1 MDSSFFVV
9 ADGVRTDDIL
19 GLKRFGLDIT
29 CKQRKYPGGQTY
41 SLTVCNQSDHSVFL
55 ERVGVSSTISRSR
68 KKRQW
73 RVFLDRG
80 GCGWCGVKPL
90 EALQQDPRMEP
101 VREQQLGDGPDQS
114 LAFHRSNL
122 QTVIW
127 DARSGQAVLV
137 GFLRQQYG
145 HSYVDVVPNSRATD
159 VSRIEAWQEFG
170 IELGPGKRQELDVL
184 AVAEGDDPY
193 ALLDSFG
200 MAVQKHCGLT
210 FDEPPIVGM
219 MTWYGYRTA
228 IDEEIILENAAI
240 VGELFSGYPQAM
252 QKVML
257 LDHGWQEDANW
268 GEWSA
273 DAKRF
278 SHGMTW
284 LNKRLQKQGLELGLW
299 YTPFCLTDNATGRE
313 QYETL
318 LARDGEGRARSNRA
332 SVWGQLPG
340 HPGSRDVAYFDGAL
354 KEVQKKWGRELEQ
367 MKRWGC
373 VYWKLDFFALQTSAD
388 RQETLGTG
396 ELYNRTWSNFREAI
410 GKGHMAPCSCGT
422 NIQLGYNDSVRI
434 GSDIGNSGYWPGA
447 LDSYRYGLATIA
459 ALWYKHRRFWINDAD
474 SIQIGKGCS
483 LGEARVRATMVSLSG
498 GHVMVSEDLRTVDPE
513 RLEII
518 RRILPAFPHAARP
531 LDLFEKPFPEGY
543 PALWALETRSPL
555 GTATALAVFNLGRE
569 TRKFRINPEMLG
581 IGDHEEFVAL
591 EWWQQR
597 WLGRFN
603 GEFELEVPPEDVAVI
618 HARPSRSTPGLV
630 SVSHHITGNYIVE
643 QASFDRRTGM
653 LNGVLATR
661 SGLRVVLFGQ
671 TSPEWR
677 LASEATYHG
686 AINPF
691 GGWQHELVTSDQRTP
706 FAIAFVRVPKAVRSV
721 V

>member
-1 MDSSFFVV
+1 MDLGFFAT
-9 ADGVRTDDIL
+9 ADGLRIDDASEL
-19 GLKRFGLDIT
+19 NRFGLSVT
-29 CKQRKYPGGQTY
+29 CKQRKYPGGRAY
-41 SLTVCNQSDHSVFL
+41 GLSVYNRSDRTIFL
-55 ERVGVSSTISRSR
+55 ERAGASMTVPRSR

-73 RVFLDRG
+73 RVFLDKG
-80 GCGWCGVKPL
+80 GCGWCGVKRL
-90 EALQQDPRMEP
+90 ETLQPDPRIEP

-114 LAFHRSNL
+114 LTFHRSNL
-122 QTVIW
+122 QTVVW
-127 DARSGQAVLV
+127 DARSGAAALV
-137 GFLRQQYG
+137 GFLRQRYG
-145 HSYVDVVPNSRATD
+145 HNYVDVVPNSRTTD
-159 VSRIEAWQEFG
+159 IARIEAWQEFG
-170 IELGPGKRQELDVL
+170 IELGPGQTQELDVL
-184 AVAEGDDPY
+184 AVAEGEDPY
-193 ALLDSFG
+193 TLLDSFG
-200 MAVQKHCGLT
+200 MAVQRHCELT
-210 FDEPPIVGM
+210 FDEPPSVGM

-240 VGELFSGYPQAM
+240 IGELFGGYPQQM
-252 QKVML
+252 QKMML

-278 SHGMTW
+278 SHGMAW
-284 LNKRLQKQGLELGLW
+284 LNKRLKKDGLELGLW
-299 YTPFCLTDNATGRE
+299 YTPFCLTDNVAGWD

-318 LARDGEGRARSNRA
+318 LARDGEGRVRSNRA

-354 KEVQKKWGRELEQ
+354 MEVQKKWRRELEQ

-388 RQETLGTG
+388 RQKRLGTG
-396 ELYNRTWSNFREAI
+396 ELYARTWTNFRKAVGI
-410 GKGHMAPCSCGT
+410 KGHMAPCSCGT

-447 LDSYRYGLATIA
+447 MDTYRYGLATIA

-498 GHVMVSEDLRTVDPE
+498 GHVMVSEDLRSVDPA
-513 RLEII
+513 RLEVI

-531 LDLFEKPFPEGY
+531 LDLFENPFPEGY
-543 PALWALETRSPL
+543 PALWALTTRSGL
-555 GTATALAVFNLGRE
+555 GRMTALAVFNLEGKA
-569 TRKFRINPEMLG
+569 RKFRITPEMLG
-581 IGDHEEFVAL
+581 IDDSREFVAL

-597 WLGRFN
+597 WLGRFT
-603 GEFELEVPPEDVAVI
+603 GGFELEVPPEDVAVI
-618 HARPSRSTPGLV
+618 HARPTRSTPGLV

-643 QASFDRRTGM
+643 QVAFDRGTGM

-661 SGLRVVLFGQ
+661 PELRVVLFGQ
-671 TSPEWR
+671 TSPAWR
-677 LASEATYHG
+677 LAPGTTYHG
-686 AINPF
+686 AANPF
-691 GGWQHELVTSDQRTP
+691 GGWQHELVTSGQQTP
-706 FAIAFVRVPKAVRSV
+706 FAIAFVRAPTARSAV
-721 V
+721 